1 MCFFLPSS
9 IITSAQSEASLTNG
23 SPPPHPE
30 GNTSGRTYIIPQMS
44 PMCTLKFKASFFFLS
59 VLRLKSL
66 RYVSHRP
73 VCLLSETCRV
83 NYCSPLCLRSGPS
96 GPRWQPDTQP
106 VQSREL
112 LTLVY
117 HHRVHHER
125 RERAERRGVGAQT
138 PTRVS
143 RQVSRDRRAHNVKT
157 KTNQYYLLELVL
169 S

>member
-1 MCFFLPSS
+1 MCFFLLSS
-9 IITSAQSEASLTNG
+9 IITSAQSEASLSNG
-23 SPPPHPE
+23 SPPE

-44 PMCTLKFKASFFFLS
+44 PMCTLKFKASFFLS
-59 VLRLKSL
+59 VLRLMSL

-73 VCLLSETCRV
+73 VCLLSETCRF
-83 NYCSPLCLRSGPS
+83 NYSSRLCLRSGPS
-96 GPRWQPDTQP
+96 GPRWQPGAQS

-117 HHRVHHER
+117 HHRVHQER

-143 RQVSRDRRAHNVKT
+143 RQVCRGTEEHT
-157 KTNQYYLLELVL
+157 P
-169 S
+169 